1 MIFKDT
7 AINFWQK
14 NHHIKNETGIAYL
27 VWTGYELTTVIND
40 QGVDICQLFKCHEV
54 IQLYFTLN

>member
-7 AINFWQK
+7 VINFRQK
-14 NHHIKNETGIAYL
+14 NHHIKNETEIAYL

-40 QGVDICQLFKCHEV
+40 QGVDGRQFFKCHEV
-54 IQLYFTLN
+54 IKLYFTLN